1 MRERHTKMDKDKF
14 QYFLEFV
21 SMRLDDPTFR
31 DQYGAGEFENWYSDF
46 MEVLNQKHGEYYN
59 ES

>member
-1 MRERHTKMDKDKF
+1 MDKDKF

>member
-1 MRERHTKMDKDKF
+1 MDKFDY
-14 QYFLEFV
+14 YFEFHQ
-21 SMRLDDPTFR
+21 MRLDDPTFR